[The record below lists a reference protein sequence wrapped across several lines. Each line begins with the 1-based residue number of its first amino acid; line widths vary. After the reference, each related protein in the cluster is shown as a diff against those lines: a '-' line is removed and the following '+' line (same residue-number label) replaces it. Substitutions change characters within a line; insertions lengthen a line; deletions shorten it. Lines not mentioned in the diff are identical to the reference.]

1 MKFQVLGIKSVISSE
16 RDINKIANEFLSSIE
31 ERIKIPIEQI
41 TSPDQFSSDAIPLI
55 YVQTGGS
62 ENLFQELLPSLPRPI
77 TLLTN
82 GIMNSLAASIEILT
96 YSQQNNIKSEIIH
109 GEIEYIAKRL
119 SELQKIHQTKQT
131 LAKARLGVIG
141 MPSDWLIASNVDKQ
155 KAKQKFGCDI
165 LDIDINELITLSQ
178 QEYKIDSTLIAE
190 LKKRPFAEEELKKA
204 LNIYG
209 AMKALIEKYQLTGV
223 TLRCFDLLD
232 TLHSTGCIALALL
245 NSEGIP
251 ASCEGD
257 VPSLITMV
265 ILNLLFGE
273 AGFMVNPSSLKIEN
287 NSMIVAHCT
296 LPINMTN
303 SYSLTTHFESGIG
316 VAVKGQ
322 LPEQKAMIFKVSPNL
337 DDYFV
342 SEIDI
347 TSNLCETNLCR
358 TQIEIVLKEDVRYF
372 ITKPCGNHHI
382 ISLHNNP
389 TLITNL
395 MNNFS

>member
-31 ERIKIPIEQI
+31 ERINIPIEQI
-41 TSPDQFSSDAIPLI
+41 SSPKQFTPDAIPLI

-109 GEIEYIAKRL
+109 GEIEYIVKRL
-119 SELQKIHQTKQT
+119 SELQKIYQTKQI
-131 LAKARLGVIG
+131 LAKSRLGVIG
-141 MPSDWLIASNVDKQ
+141 VPSDWLIASNVDKQ
-155 KAKQKFGCDI
+155 KAKEKYGCEI
-165 LDIDINELITLSQ
+165 LDIDINELIDLSQ
-178 QEYKIDSTLIAE
+178 KNYDISSSLIDE
-190 LKKRPFAEEELKKA
+190 LKKRPFSDSELKKA

-209 AMKALIEKYQLTGV
+209 AMKALIKKYKLTGV

-257 VPSLITMV
+257 VPSLLTMV
-265 ILNLLFGE
+265 ILDSLFGE
-273 AGFMVNPSSLKIEN
+273 AGFMVNPSSLNIEN

-337 DDYFV
+337 DEYFV

-358 TQIEIVLKEDVRYF
+358 TQIEIILKEDVRYF

-382 ISLHNNP
+382 ISLHNYPEIIND
-389 TLITNL
+389 L
-395 MNNFS
+395 MKSFA

>member
-1 MKFQVLGIKSVISSE
+1 MKFQVLGIKSAISSE

-31 ERIKIPIEQI
+31 ERINIPIEQV
-41 TSPDQFSSDAIPLI
+41 TSPEQFSSDAIPLI

-119 SELQKIHQTKQT
+119 TELQKIFQTKQI
-131 LAKARLGVIG
+131 LSKARIGVIG
-141 MPSDWLIASNVDKQ
+141 VPSDWLIASNVDKQ
-155 KAKQKFGCDI
+155 KAKEKFGCEI
-165 LDIDINELITLSQ
+165 LDININELIELSQ
-178 QEYKIDSTLIAE
+178 QDYDIDSELVSE

-209 AMKALIEKYQLTGV
+209 AMKTLIEKYQLTGI

-257 VPSLITMV
+257 VPSLITMM
-265 ILNLLFGE
+265 ILNSLFGE
-273 AGFMVNPSSLKIEN
+273 AGFMVNPSSLNIEN

-296 LPINMTN
+296 LPINMTK

-358 TQIEIVLKEDVRYF
+358 TQIEIILKEDVRCF
-372 ITKPCGNHHI
+372 ITEPCGNHHI

-389 TLITNL
+389 EIIKDL
-395 MNNFS
+395 MKSFV

>member
-165 LDIDINELITLSQ
+165 LDIDINELITFSQ

-209 AMKALIEKYQLTGV
+209 AIKALIEKYQLTGV

-265 ILNLLFGE
+265 ILNSLFGE

>member
-165 LDIDINELITLSQ
+165 LDIDINELITFSQ

-209 AMKALIEKYQLTGV
+209 AIKALIEKYQLTGV

-265 ILNLLFGE
+265 ILNSLFGE

-303 SYSLTTHFESGIG
+303 SY
-316 VAVKGQ
+316 
-322 LPEQKAMIFKVSPNL
+322 
-337 DDYFV
+337 
-342 SEIDI
+342 
-347 TSNLCETNLCR
+347 
-358 TQIEIVLKEDVRYF
+358 
-372 ITKPCGNHHI
+372 
-382 ISLHNNP
+382 
-389 TLITNL
+389 TLNYS
-395 MNNFS
+395 F